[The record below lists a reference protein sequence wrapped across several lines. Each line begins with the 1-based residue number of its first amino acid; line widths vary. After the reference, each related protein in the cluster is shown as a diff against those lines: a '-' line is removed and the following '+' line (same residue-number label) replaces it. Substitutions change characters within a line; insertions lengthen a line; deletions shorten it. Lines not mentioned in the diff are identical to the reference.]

1 MTELIIADTG
11 PLIVL
16 ARINLLSQLAQLF
29 QKVIVPEAVF
39 NEACAD
45 LNKPGAKAISALEQA
60 PWFQCTPVNLDTKR
74 DIALS
79 ILDRGEM
86 EVILLAQKL
95 NCIALIDEKTGRRVA
110 KNKGV
115 HCIGTAAV
123 LLKLKQEGLIGEVTP
138 LLDKLADNG
147 YRLSPA
153 LIKKVRLL
161 ANE

>member
-1 MTELIIADTG
+1 MTELIIADTD
-11 PLIVL
+11 PLIAL
-16 ARINLLSQLAQLF
+16 ARVNLLSKLALLF
-29 QKVIVPEAVF
+29 QKVVVPEAVF

-60 PWFQCTPVNLDTKR
+60 PWFQRTNVSIDAKP

-79 ILDRGEM
+79 ILDKGEM

-115 HCIGTAAV
+115 QSIGTAAV
-123 LLKLKQEGLIGEVTP
+123 LLKLKQEGLINEVTP
-138 LLDKLADNG
+138 LLEKLADNG